1 MSIPRLTSPA
11 LALALG
17 LSLLAGACAPTAVTM
32 VSYGADGVSLAE
44 SGKSTTDHLASMVS
58 KKDCAFWRMFRSQK
72 ICRERVG
79 DHDPYQVDYSQPNR
93 QPSEDG
99 VAYAPPLNA
108 PADAP
113 ATSWTADRYKAEPT
127 APATA
132 APAAPASAVAAEG
145 TPASPA
151 AAPQASPEKPAKVR
165 KAKAHARNKPVRKAS
180 RGPAASV
187 P

>member
-1 MSIPRLTSPA
+1 MSVPRLTSPA

-17 LSLLAGACAPTAVTM
+17 LSLLAGACAPAAVTV

-58 KKDCAFWRMFRSQK
+58 KKDCAFWRVFRGEK
-72 ICRERVG
+72 ICRERIG

-113 ATSWTADRYKAEPT
+113 ATSWTADGYKVEPT
-127 APATA
+127 APA
-132 APAAPASAVAAEG
+132 PAAPAGSPPAVAIEG
-145 TPASPA
+145 TPSSPT

-165 KAKAHARNKPVRKAS
+165 KAKVHARHKPVRKAS
-180 RGPAASV
+180 RGPAA
-187 P
+187 PAP